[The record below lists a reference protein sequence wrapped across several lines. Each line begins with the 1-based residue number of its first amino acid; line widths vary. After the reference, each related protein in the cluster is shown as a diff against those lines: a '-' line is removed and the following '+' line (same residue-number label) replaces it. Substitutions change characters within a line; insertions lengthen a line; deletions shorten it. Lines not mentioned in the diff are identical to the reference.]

1 MVVGGTDVLHQFA
14 FVHGERGLLTAVGFA
29 PDLFVVPDL
38 RVDERQRETEAG
50 IVEIVGEELLGDVR
64 DLRESVALRELV
76 ERAVHR
82 IHQVAHGDVDFP
94 SAVGVGVVGEQA
106 EGWQEESA
114 CFAQGGEGAFERDG
128 LLPEAEVGIESGAQ
142 EAVERALGAA
152 QGGGEEEEED
162 DQAFHMDLLT
172 LTIL

>member
-38 RVDERQRETEAG
+38 GVDERQGEAEAG
-50 IVEIVGEELLGDVR
+50 VVEVVRKELFRYVG
-64 DLRESVALRELV
+64 DLREGVALRELV

-82 IHQVAHGDVDFP
+82 VHEVAYGNVDFP